1 MDITFNNVYIP
12 ALTLN
17 FKRFSIELQKLTHE
31 MIRSITVILLLFL
44 IGLLDIEGFVS
55 YAPELSNFWL
65 TFNHCSLQLGCCRF
79 KQLSLERSLIG
90 EKKKQIIS
98 NACWNIRYWSLSY
111 YWQLSLEDYFNYFL
125 HVYPIPKFL
134 SFPSM

>member
-55 YAPELSNFWL
+55 YAPELSNF
-65 TFNHCSLQLGCCRF
+65 
-79 KQLSLERSLIG
+79 
-90 EKKKQIIS
+90 
-98 NACWNIRYWSLSY
+98 
-111 YWQLSLEDYFNYFL
+111 
-125 HVYPIPKFL
+125 
-134 SFPSM
+134 